1 MNSQKLQRKIEKNI
15 NLYEINKNFELPALI
30 CSKDD
35 ILNFEIIRGQPNYI
49 CRNKILGKLKF
60 VKKFDKFQKNIK
72 GSIVLIESADPGFDW
87 IFNKNISGLIT
98 KFGGANSH
106 MAIRAS
112 ELNITAAIG
121 VGELRF
127 NQIKNSSIV
136 KIDPLNKMIGTIK

>member
-1 MNSQKLQRKIEKNI
+1 
-15 NLYEINKNFELPALI
+15 
-30 CSKDD
+30 
-35 ILNFEIIRGQPNYI
+35 
-49 CRNKILGKLKF
+49 
-60 VKKFDKFQKNIK
+60 
-72 GSIVLIESADPGFDW
+72 
-87 IFNKNISGLIT
+87 
-98 KFGGANSH
+98 